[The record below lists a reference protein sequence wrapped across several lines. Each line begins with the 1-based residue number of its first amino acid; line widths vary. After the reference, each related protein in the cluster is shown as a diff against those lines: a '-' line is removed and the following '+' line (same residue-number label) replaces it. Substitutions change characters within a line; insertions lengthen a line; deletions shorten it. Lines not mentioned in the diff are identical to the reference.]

1 MKLVV
6 IKPTPKGGLGADAV
20 NKRKHEA
27 LEQERADKGKGGYKG
42 GQWGTRSPGYAGQG
56 QGSASGWQDR

>member
-1 MKLVV
+1 MVV
-6 IKPTPKGGLGADAV
+6 IKTTPKGGLGVEAA

-42 GQWGTRSPGYAGQG
+42 AQWGRPSGYAGQG
-56 QGSASGWQDR
+56 HGSASGWQDR